1 MTFKSIF
8 LCFWLCVGFALFS
21 FTGVDSP
28 RETKKNVVGFNA
40 IPSIEKFNSV
50 TKLRNELF
58 AIDSIQAGVCDTCYS
73 SVTGV
78 IIENRIMV
86 EKISRQNYEMQELI
100 ISNENQL
107 NRLKMCN
114 TKMAFI
120 LLRSK
125 NELSDY
131 AENIAFSP
139 KERKF
144 RK

>member
-8 LCFWLCVGFALFS
+8 LCFGLFVGFALFS
-21 FTGVDSP
+21 FTGVDTP
-28 RETKKNVVGFNA
+28 KETKKNAVGLNSIA
-40 IPSIEKFNSV
+40 SIEKFNSV

-58 AIDSIQAGVCDTCYS
+58 AIDSIQAGICDTCFS

-78 IIENRIMV
+78 IIENRILV

-107 NRLKMCN
+107 NRLKLFN
-114 TKMAFI
+114 AKMDFI

-125 NELSDY
+125 NELSIY
-131 AENIAFSP
+131 GKNIAFSR
-139 KERKF
+139 KERKY